1 MKYILYV
8 LIGIVTTFPFSFVS
22 IAQNA
27 LDTELNQ
34 IKKECK
40 ERIEPARF
48 EGSRFTYFKPTNKS
62 QFKSVEVFLILNAE
76 YIFALSTKAA
86 TSPVSLRIY
95 DSNDAATRVLIYEQK
110 IIENKTITLNSKDLV
125 ELYFKKNPKA
135 TRLKNLIF
143 EYEFAKGQSKNGGV
157 VLVIGSK

>member
-1 MKYILYV
+1 MKYILYI
-8 LIGIVTTFPFSFVS
+8 LLGIVTSVNVAFVS

-27 LDTELNQ
+27 LDSQLNQ

-40 ERIEPARF
+40 ELIEPARF

-76 YIFALSTKAA
+76 YVFALSTKAA

-95 DSNDAATRVLIYEQK
+95 DSNDSASRTLIYEQK
-110 IIENKTITLNSKDLV
+110 KIDNKTITLNSKDLV
-125 ELYFKKNPKA
+125 DLYFKKNPKA

-143 EYEFAKGQSKNGGV
+143 EYEFAKGPSENGGV

>member
-1 MKYILYV
+1 MKYILY
-8 LIGIVTTFPFSFVS
+8 LLLGIVTFFHVAFVYK
-22 IAQNA
+22 IQNA

-40 ERIEPARF
+40 ELIEPARF

-62 QFKSVEVFLILNAE
+62 QFKSVEIFLILNAE
-76 YIFALSTKAA
+76 YIFALSIKAA
-86 TSPVSLRIY
+86 TSPVSLRVY
-95 DSNDAATRVLIYEQK
+95 DSNDAETRVLIYEQK
-110 IIENKTITLNSKDLV
+110 NIDKKTITLNSKDLI
-125 ELYFKKNPKA
+125 EIYLKKNPKA